1 MKKTITGKIIRILDR
16 KTVIVNLGS
25 EHGITEHSIFS
36 IMGEPEQ
43 IVDPETGE
51 NLGEVTVVK
60 SRVKASEV
68 AEKFTIATTKWKTA
82 RLSFLDSFLSN
93 INKNV
98 ETFEMD
104 EGELN
109 VDPAEINPWKAKS
122 EAPVRVGDIV
132 QVEVDIEEKEGSST
146 EERIN
151 TESQQL
157 EKKKG

>member
-1 MKKTITGKIIRILDR
+1 MKKTISGKIIRILDKR
-16 KTVIVNLGS
+16 TVIVNLGS
-25 EHGITEHSIFS
+25 KHGITEHSIFS

-68 AEKFTIATTKWKTA
+68 AEKFTIATTKWKST
-82 RLSFLDSFLSN
+82 RLTLFNSFLGG
-93 INKNV
+93 INKNI

-109 VDPAEINPWKAKS
+109 VDPAEIKPWKAKS

-132 QVEVDIEEKEGSST
+132 QVEVDIDEKEKSPA
-146 EERIN
+146 EEMKDI
-151 TESQQL
+151 ELQQ
-157 EKKKG
+157 EEQKKG